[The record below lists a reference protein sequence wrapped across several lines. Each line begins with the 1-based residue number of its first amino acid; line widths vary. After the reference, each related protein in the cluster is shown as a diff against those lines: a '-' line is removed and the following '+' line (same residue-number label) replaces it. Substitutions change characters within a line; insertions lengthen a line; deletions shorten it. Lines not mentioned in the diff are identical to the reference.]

1 MYLKKGF
8 RNLNYLKSTIRMRN
22 ACKQVFVYVS
32 INLVWPK
39 VLATVADSLNCWLQ
53 CTIIIINI

>member
-1 MYLKKGF
+1 MHEIF
-8 RNLNYLKSTIRMRN
+8 I
-22 ACKQVFVYVS
+22 YVS

-39 VLATVADSLNCWLQ
+39 VLATMADSFNFWLQ